1 MHITNLN
8 TYFTYSIKIFLIAF
22 IIGKSIDNIFITIQ
36 KRTSEYK
43 INKIFYGIAQ
53 LVSLILISYYL
64 HIFTNNQFS
73 DELQIYS
80 PSVLF
85 SSFIFAIQTNMMK
98 NLDILTVN
106 EFYNNS

>member
-1 MHITNLN
+1 MPHITNLN
-8 TYFTYSIKIFLIAF
+8 TYFKYSIKIFLLAF

-53 LVSLILISYYL
+53 LISLILISYYL

-80 PSVLF
+80 PTVLF

-98 NLDILTVN
+98 NLDVLTVN
-106 EFYNNS
+106 EFFN